1 MTIFP
6 TSSIFHFFLVNFKL
20 NFLFKIKL
28 GQRFVTGKDAFSAGV
43 EHIGEAVPVLPDGS
57 CANPDLYNTGEPLK
71 NLKKDI
77 SETSLIPE

>member
-1 MTIFP
+1 MAIFL
-6 TSSIFHFFLVNFKL
+6 TSSNFHFISYISNSI
-20 NFLFKIKL
+20 FLFKIKL

-57 CANPDLYNTGEPLK
+57 CANPDLYNTGEALN

-77 SETSLIPE
+77 SEVIF